1 MIAVVEPQLASKPLS
16 RFRKIAPYLLFGPIS
31 GLLIYG
37 AVYNFRD
44 GRPIIASLYG
54 AALVAFSVGLP
65 YLVGVMGWADLGRLI

>member
-1 MIAVVEPQLASKPLS
+1 MTTVAVPLPAPKSLS
-16 RFRKIAPYLLFGPIS
+16 RFKKIAPYLLFGPIS

-54 AALVAFSVGLP
+54 AALVAFSIGLP
-65 YLVGVMGWADLGRLI
+65 YLVAIMGWRLI

>member
-1 MIAVVEPQLASKPLS
+1 MTTAVIPDPALKPLS
-16 RFRKIAPYLLFGPIS
+16 RFKTIAPYLLFGPIS

-54 AALVAFSVGLP
+54 AALVAFSIGLP
-65 YLVGVMGWADLGRLI
+65 YLVAVMGWRLI

>member
-1 MIAVVEPQLASKPLS
+1 MTAIVDQPPTPQALA
-16 RFRKIAPYLLFGPIS
+16 RFKKIAPYLLFGPIS

-54 AALVAFSVGLP
+54 AALVAVTLGLP
-65 YLVGVMGWADLGRLI
+65 YLVALQGWADLTRFG